1 MPGISKS
8 LRKATRDRLK
18 RVAHAGTVFLDG
30 EAFRETFF
38 DPKQGAVCAEEP
50 DREDPQYHVDHG
62 KFITIKKTLFKLK
75 RLESEPVALM
85 TWRPFLDDRVKIA
98 IAMDVHPVS
107 VVRPGTQ
114 PINDAMRRALGG
126 ETVEQE
132 YEFRDR
138 PVLSLLTPIRDSFED
153 VVGVLEVYAPLV
165 PECRPDYIFGSPAA
179 QTIAGD

>member
-1 MPGISKS
+1 MPRVSKS
-8 LRKATRDRLK
+8 FRRATRDRLL

-30 EAFRETFF
+30 EAFRQAFF

-62 KFITIKKTLFKLK
+62 KFIALKKTLFKLK
-75 RLESEPVALM
+75 RLEFGPTALM
-85 TWRPFLDDRVKIA
+85 TWRPYLDDQVVVA
-98 IAMDVHPVS
+98 VAMDLHPVM
-107 VVRPGTQ
+107 VRPGTQ
-114 PINDAMRRALGG
+114 PINQAMRRALAG

-132 YEFRDR
+132 YQFRAR
-138 PVLSLLTPIRDSFED
+138 PVLSVLAPIRDSFED

-165 PECRPDYIFGSPAA
+165 PEKKEGHIFGGPAA